1 MMVTS
6 PTTSERVSQCGRR
19 AVHIDHVTHSKSR
32 IVNCFDTGVTKAVSN
47 VNDIIAPELIKA
59 GVDVTNQKA
68 IDDFLLKL
76 DGTSNKTKLGANAI
90 LAVSIAAAYAGA
102 AAKGVPLYAHIAE
115 LAGVKAPYY
124 LPAPA
129 MNVINGGSHA
139 GNKLAFQEFMIVP
152 TGAQTFTEAMK
163 VGSEVYHTLKSV
175 IKSKYGIDSTN
186 VGDEGGFAPPFAS
199 ADEAL
204 EVLTEAINK
213 AGYEGKVHISLDVAS
228 SEFYEDGKYNLDFKN
243 PNAKDSDKITGK
255 VSVVFSFVVLKLLRP
270 CSHFTDAPVRLN
282 TL

>member
-1 MMVTS
+1 MQSTRRILTLLLCPPHS
-6 PTTSERVSQCGRR
+6 P
-19 AVHIDHVTHSKSR
+19 
-32 IVNCFDTGVTKAVSN
+32 GVTKAVSN
-47 VNDIIAPELIKA
+47 VNDVIAPEIIKS
-59 GVDVTNQKA
+59 GVDVTDQKA
-68 IDDFLLKL
+68 VDDFLLKL

-102 AAKGVPLYAHIAE
+102 AAKGKPLYAHIAD
-115 LAGVKAPYY
+115 LAGVKAPYV

-163 VGSEVYHTLKSV
+163 VGTEVYHTLKSV

-186 VGDEGGFAPPFAS
+186 VGDEGGFAPPFQS
-199 ADEAL
+199 SDEAL

-228 SEFYEDGKYNLDFKN
+228 SEFYKDGKYDLDFKN
-243 PNAKDSDKITGK
+243 PNSDPSKCEYAFGAHTG
-255 VSVVFSFVVLKLLRP
+255 S
-270 CSHFTDAPVRLN
+270 
-282 TL
+282 